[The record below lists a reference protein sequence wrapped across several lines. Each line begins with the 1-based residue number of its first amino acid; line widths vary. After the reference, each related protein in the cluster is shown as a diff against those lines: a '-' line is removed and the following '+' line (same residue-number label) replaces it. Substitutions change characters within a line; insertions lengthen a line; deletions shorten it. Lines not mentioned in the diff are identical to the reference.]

1 MSRYV
6 SFVIQSWQDDRDG
19 TMRWEAHRVQD
30 EEAIRLPDA
39 AFVVRAWVNED
50 EQMVRGLIR
59 HVQSGRELQF
69 QSGERVTDFVHA
81 CLSLDSSAGDKRNL
95 QSLQTHLFPLSE
107 LAGRERPSDDQTL

>member
-1 MSRYV
+1 MNRYV
-6 SFVIQSWQDDRDG
+6 SFVIRSWQDDRDG

-30 EEAIRLPDA
+30 EEAIRFPDA

-50 EQMVRGLIR
+50 KQMVRGLIR

-81 CLSLDSSAGDKRNL
+81 CLSLDSSTGDKCDL
-95 QSLQTHLFPLSE
+95 QSLENDHFPLSE
-107 LAGRERPSDDQTL
+107 LTGRERLSDDQTL